1 MNSSFDSYSDFF
13 RNTECGYRN
22 FAQEHRKSSGK
33 AHFNMLLVESQPH
46 NYMDPA
52 LNDTLLI
59 LPTTVETQCN
69 WSWTINDRK
78 VKTKAEVNRML
89 VVPPNVQSFWEVDA
103 HRTLLT
109 LCIPNSTFRSVLGS
123 NCPRQLG
130 QALWSL
136 SADTWEDEYLSAAMR
151 QLWVCTQSQEPID
164 AIMSEGLVTSIIAC
178 MMKKAG
184 IQSAERQP
192 VALPEW
198 RIKKLHSFVHQQLA
212 EDISLEDMADATGL
226 SRRQFSRAFSAQ
238 MGETPFRWLN
248 RLRIERAMVMLKE
261 TEEHLYCISEACGF
275 SDQSHFSKAFKQA
288 VGVTPAVW
296 RLEHRIG

>member
-22 FAQEHRKSSGK
+22 FAQEHRKSQGRAPFS
-33 AHFNMLLVESQPH
+33 MLLVESQPH
-46 NYMDPA
+46 NYIDPA

-59 LPTTVETQCN
+59 LPTSVESQCN
-69 WSWTINDRK
+69 WNWTINDRK

-89 VVPPNVQSFWEVDA
+89 IVPPNVQSIWEVDA

-109 LCIPNSTFRSVLGS
+109 LCIPNSTFRSVLGT

-130 QALWSL
+130 QALWDL
-136 SADTWEDEYLSAAMR
+136 SADTWEDEYLSTAMR
-151 QLWVCTQSQEPID
+151 QLWLSSQSHEPID
-164 AIMSEGLVTSIIAC
+164 AIMNEGLVTSIIAC
-178 MMKKAG
+178 LMKKAG
-184 IQSAERQP
+184 VHSGEHQP
-192 VALPEW
+192 VAFPEW
-198 RIKKLHSFVHQQLA
+198 RVRKLHTFVQQQLA
-212 EDISLEDMADATGL
+212 EDISLDDMADATGL

-261 TEEHLYCISEACGF
+261 SDVALYRIADECGF
-275 SDQSHFSKAFKQA
+275 SDQSHFSKAFKQT

-296 RLEHRIG
+296 RLEHRSS